1 MSTTQEYSVGWITAI
16 KCEYVAAQAF
26 LDDRHERPSNLPPQ
40 DPNDYAFGKMGS
52 HNVVIAVL
60 PMGEYGTASAANV
73 ATVMT
78 QSFPNIRIALMV
90 GIGGGAPSLK
100 HDIRLGDIVIGIPGN
115 GESGVL
121 QYDFGKT
128 IQGKGFQPTAFIN
141 QAPVVLRNA
150 VHGLAAQYD
159 IDGHGIHEAVSELL
173 NKKTRLRRAYGRPDL
188 TTDRLYKSDIV
199 HHNNQNTPCAISC
212 GDDPSSLV
220 IRSDRSQRED
230 EPIIHYGLIAS
241 ANKLMS
247 DAKIRDQ
254 FVAHNDVLCFEM
266 EAAGLVNHFPC
277 LVVRGICDY
286 ADSHKSKEW
295 QGYAA
300 MVAAAYAKDLLKR
313 LVPNQVEHETKIA
326 VALRAGD
333 HHHHDNSRHEYM
345 HIEFGDHN
353 SGFQV
358 GQNNGSITHGQSQPV
373 WK

>member
-26 LDDRHERPSNLPPQ
+26 LDDMHERPSNLPPQ
-40 DPNDYAFGKMGS
+40 DPNDYAFGKVGS

-60 PMGEYGTASAANV
+60 PMGGYGTASAANV

-100 HDIRLGDIVIGIPGN
+100 HDIRLGDIVVGTPGN

-128 IQGKGFQPTAFIN
+128 IQGKGFQPTGFIN
-141 QAPVVLRNA
+141 QAPVVLRN
-150 VHGLAAQYD
+150 VVNGLAAQYD
-159 IDGHGIHEAVSELL
+159 FNGNGIHEAVTELL
-173 NKKTRLRRAYGRPDL
+173 NEKTRLRRAYGRPDL
-188 TTDRLYKSDIV
+188 TTDRLYKSDII
-199 HHNNQNTPCAISC
+199 HHNNQNISCAISC
-212 GDDPSSLV
+212 GDDSSSLV

-241 ANKLMS
+241 ADKLME

-254 FVAHNDVLCFEM
+254 FVTHNDVLCFET

-300 MVAAAYAKDLLKR
+300 MVAAAYAKAIIKR
-313 LVPNQVEHETKIA
+313 LAPNQVEQETKIT
-326 VALRAGD
+326 VVLKAGD
-333 HHHHDNSRHEYM
+333 HHHHDNSRHERM
-345 HIEFGDHN
+345 HIEFAGSN

-373 WK
+373 WR

>member
-1 MSTTQEYSVGWITAI
+1 MGWITAI

-26 LDDRHERPSNLPPQ
+26 LDHTHERPSNIPSQ

-60 PMGEYGTASAANV
+60 PMGGYGTASAANV

-100 HDIRLGDIVIGIPGN
+100 HDIRLGDIVVGIPGN

-128 IQGKGFQPTAFIN
+128 IQGQSFQPTGFSN

-150 VHGLAAQYD
+150 VHGLAARYE
-159 IDGHGIHEAVSELL
+159 IDGHGIHEAVTELL
-173 NKKTRLRRAYGRPDL
+173 NEKPRLRRQYGRPDL

-199 HHNNQNTPCAISC
+199 HHNDENTPCATSC
-212 GDDPSSLV
+212 GDDPYSLV
-220 IRSDRSQRED
+220 VRSDRKERVD
-230 EPIIHYGLIAS
+230 DPIIHYGLIAS
-241 ANKLMS
+241 ADKLMK

-254 FVAHNDVLCFEM
+254 FVTQNDVLCFEM

-300 MVAAAYAKDLLKR
+300 MVAAAYSKNLLNR
-313 LVPNQVEHETKIA
+313 LAPNQVEQETK
-326 VALRAGD
+326 VTVVLRAGD
-333 HHHHDNSRHEYM
+333 HHHHDNRRYEHM
-345 HIEFGDHN
+345 NIEFGDN
-353 SGFQV
+353 NRGFQV
-358 GQNNGSITHGQSQPV
+358 GQNNGLITHRQA
-373 WK
+373 